1 MYIFLEIFLK
11 EDLLEINNSLIEAM
25 HGCLNCGGCDM
36 SEKIKS
42 FKAYKKRKKNKNKRG
57 IFKRKSG
64 ILVLVL
70 IVAFGI
76 GDLCIYQISS
86 SLKYDIYYLEK
97 DLKEKQNKLQTLEV
111 EKRVNQNSN
120 KIEKD
125 AIKKLNMIYPTEYQ
139 KKYISVDD

>member
-1 MYIFLEIFLK
+1 HCFAGNCARGM
-11 EDLLEINNSLIEAM
+11 SLVAL
-25 HGCLNCGGCDM
+25 HNGG
-36 SEKIKS
+36 
-42 FKAYKKRKKNKNKRG
+42 A
-57 IFKRKSG
+57 
-64 ILVLVL
+64 V
-70 IVAFGI
+70 GI

-111 EKRVNQNSN
+111 EKRVNQNSK

-125 AIKKLNMIYPTEYQ
+125 ASKKLDMIYPAEYQ